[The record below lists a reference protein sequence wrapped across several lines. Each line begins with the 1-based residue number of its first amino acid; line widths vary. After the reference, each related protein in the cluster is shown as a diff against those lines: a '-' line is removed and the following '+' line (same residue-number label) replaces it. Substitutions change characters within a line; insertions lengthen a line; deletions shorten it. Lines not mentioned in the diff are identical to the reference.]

1 MSFTLEI
8 EPTGDSLEID
18 ENKTILDSALR
29 QGVYLPHACNHGLCG
44 TCKVEVLEGEVDLG
58 DASPF
63 ALMESERDD
72 GFCLACTAKPLS
84 DVVIE
89 ADVDEEPDARSI
101 PVKDFLGTVV
111 KKEMLTPR
119 ILGLWLELDEDID
132 FQAGQYINYHVPNFD
147 EPRAFSLAN
156 QPSTK
161 NVVELNIG
169 LIPDGEA
176 TPWIHAN
183 VQVGDKRK
191 ITGPFGR
198 FFVRSSEQK
207 PSIFFGGGSGLS
219 SMKSMILD
227 ELEHGNKLPM
237 TLFHGARDEGELYY
251 ADIFRDLEK
260 KFENF
265 RYIPVLSQNKNE
277 NWDGEV
283 GFTND
288 VATKVYDGKFAGNK
302 AYLCGPP
309 PMTDA
314 CITALMRGRLFEKD
328 IHTEKFFSKAD
339 LHSTEVRSPLFKS
352 I

>member
-1 MSFTLEI
+1 LSFTLEI
-8 EPTGDSLEID
+8 EPTGDIVEVQEGQTL
-18 ENKTILDSALR
+18 LDASLR

-44 TCKVEVLEGEVDLG
+44 TCKVEVLEGEVDFG
-58 DASPF
+58 NASPF
-63 ALMESERDD
+63 ALMDSERED
-72 GFCLACTAKPLS
+72 GYCLACTATALE

-89 ADVDEEPDARSI
+89 ADIDIEPDARSI

-111 KKEMLTPR
+111 KREMLTPR

-132 FQAGQYINYHVPNFD
+132 FQAGQYINYHIPGFD

-161 NVVELNIG
+161 NMIELNIG

-176 TPWIHAN
+176 TPWIHEN
-183 VQVGDKRK
+183 VKVGDKRK

-198 FFVRSSEQK
+198 FFVRRSAQK
-207 PSIFFGGGSGLS
+207 PSIYFAGGSGLS
-219 SMKSMILD
+219 SIKSMILD
-227 ELEHGNKLPM
+227 ELENGSVLPI
-237 TLFHGARDEGELYY
+237 TLFQGARDEGELYY
-251 ADIFRDLEK
+251 ADIFRDLET

-265 RYIPVLSQNKNE
+265 TYIPILSDNKNPD
-277 NWDGEV
+277 WGGEV
-283 GFTND
+283 GFAND
-288 VATKVYDGKFAGNK
+288 VATKIYDGKFAGNK

-309 PMTDA
+309 AMNDA

-339 LHSTEVRSPLFKS
+339 LYKTEVRSPLFKN